1 MRQEERTDRIDGDA
15 MVCHLLSD
23 VLICDSVVYDYGIR
37 TGGEDVAVAAASRR
51 NHKVMHTRMNILQPR
66 LPLQF
71 MALVRNNSL

>member
-23 VLICDSVVYDYGIR
+23 LLICDSVYDYGIR